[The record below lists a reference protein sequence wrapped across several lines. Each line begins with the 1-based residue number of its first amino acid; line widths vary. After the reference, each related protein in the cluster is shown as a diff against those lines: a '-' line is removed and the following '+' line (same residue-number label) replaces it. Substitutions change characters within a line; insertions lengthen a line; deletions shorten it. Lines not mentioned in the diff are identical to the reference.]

1 MFDALADRFEG
12 IFKKLRSRGKLTDKE
27 IDEVAR
33 ELRVA
38 LLEADVNV
46 VVARGFIARV
56 KERARGADV
65 TKSLSPAQQVIK
77 IVNEELVQTLGG
89 TTGKLTVSS
98 KPPSVVMMAG
108 LQGSGKTTASAKL
121 AKHLVGQGRRPLL
134 VGADLQRP
142 AAVEQL
148 RVLGERAGVPVFS
161 EPTDPVSVARASL
174 EEAARLG
181 RDVVI
186 VDTAGRLQ
194 VDVELM
200 DELREVRDAVRPN
213 DTLLVVDAM
222 TGQEA
227 VNVAT
232 EFDQAVGLT
241 GVVLTK
247 IDGDA
252 RGGAALSV
260 KEVVGKP
267 ILFAGTGEKLD
278 DFEPFHPD
286 RMASRILGMGDVLT
300 LIEKAEA
307 TFDQQEMEQTEKKLR
322 KGQLT
327 LEDFLDQMRQVKK
340 MGPIQN
346 ILGMLPGMPKE
357 LKDAEI
363 DDSELARIEAI
374 ICSMTPAERR
384 DPSLINGS
392 RRMRIA
398 QGSGV
403 TTQDVNGL
411 LKQFKLVQQM
421 MRGAAK
427 GKMPKI
433 PVGELGR

>member
-1 MFDALADRFEG
+1 MFEALSDRFEG
-12 IFKKLRSRGKLTDKE
+12 IFKKLRSRGLLTDKE

-46 VVARGFIARV
+46 GVARNFIARV
-56 KERARGADV
+56 KERARGAEV

-77 IVNEELVQTLGG
+77 IVNEELVATLGG

-121 AKHLVGQGRRPLL
+121 AKYLVGQGRRPLL

-148 RVLGERAGVPVFS
+148 RVLGERVGVPVYS
-161 EPTDPVSVARASL
+161 QPTDPVAVATGAL
-174 EEAARLG
+174 DEAARLG

-194 VDVELM
+194 IDSDLM
-200 DELREVRDAVRPN
+200 DELGHLRDAVHPN

-232 EFDQAVGLT
+232 EFDAAVELT

-267 ILFAGTGEKLD
+267 ILFAGTGEKLE

-307 TFDQQEMEQTEKKLR
+307 TFDQEEMEKAEAKLR
-322 KGQLT
+322 KGQIT
-327 LEDFLDQMRQVKK
+327 LEDFLDQMRQVKR

-346 ILGMLPGMPKE
+346 VLGMVPGMPKE
-357 LKDAEI
+357 LKNAEI
-363 DDSELARIEAI
+363 DDREIARVEAI

-392 RRMRIA
+392 RRLRIA

-403 TTQDVNGL
+403 TTQDVNAL
-411 LKQFKLVQQM
+411 LKQFKMVQQM

-427 GKMPKI
+427 GKMPKLPI
-433 PVGELGR
+433 GNG